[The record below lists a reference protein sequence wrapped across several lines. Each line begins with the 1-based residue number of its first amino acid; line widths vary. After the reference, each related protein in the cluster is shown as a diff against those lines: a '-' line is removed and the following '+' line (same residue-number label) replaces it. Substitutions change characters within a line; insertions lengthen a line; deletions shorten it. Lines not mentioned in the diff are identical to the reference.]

1 MIQNYTKPQS
11 FIRQI
16 LEIVQDGVVA
26 PINAFVYGPNYRL
39 SRYTD
44 VDEKA
49 TLVSEPYADASP
61 VVLTFADSGFNSVAE
76 TVDQD
81 TVKVFAEDLKLVLEE
96 GIGDEYDTEVL
107 IKSLSQPNR
116 LIIEVDGNA
125 DTFPQV
131 GSRNIR
137 AGDRL
142 AVTFSAA
149 ERDRTV
155 TSVVLDTDGDV
166 VELVLDGAATSKH
179 VEDSWADNTT
189 VAGSFDVY
197 NLWSGEVPS
206 DYVTISATTASVAVI
221 SIDGVTAEDG
231 EGVLFP
237 SFRSLQKGSVLEPIQ
252 RFTTSAQIVDA
263 FGKIDPDNTLAF
275 GLQAALRGSQGKAV
289 YGARVRDNTVAA
301 YLEVLKKAEQVRNLY
316 AHAPLSYDIDV
327 QLAVKTHVEAMSTW
341 DVKRWRRAYAAVD
354 IVAERELLEV
364 SDNVVAQGDAFGNLV
379 VVTGTVDFVTLGV
392 EAEDIVRYN
401 AVDYVI
407 ESVVGPDTLVLKED
421 ASAIDGAI
429 SIWKGDTGRAQ
440 SLYAADRAKQLN
452 SRRMIPVWT
461 DRGQILDADAS
472 AVVVE
477 NFFLSAEVAGLRS
490 AALPQQGLTQTEVEG
505 VTSTP
510 LMRTKYTEAD
520 LNLAAS
526 NGVFIIT
533 QDAEDTPVYIRH
545 QLTSRTSQGPLY
557 YEDSVGA
564 NVDEISFMLDDVT
577 RGYIGKFNATPDT
590 VRTIRNRITEELY
603 NRSKSDRRIQIGP
616 QILNFAKEDV
626 TVEIDPVL
634 RDRINITVRVT
645 VPLPLNTIVIDIVAG
660 VTFN

>member
-44 VDEKA
+44 ADEKA
-49 TLVSEPYADASP
+49 TLVSKPYASAFP
-61 VVLTFADSGFNSVAE
+61 VVLTFSDSGFNSVVE
-76 TVDQD
+76 TVDQE

-96 GIGDEYDTEVL
+96 GVGDEYDTEVL

-116 LIIEVDGNA
+116 LIIEFEGNA
-125 DTFPQV
+125 SVFPPV
-131 GSRNIR
+131 AGRKIR

-142 AVTFSAA
+142 SVTFGDTTR
-149 ERDRTV
+149 ERTV
-155 TSVVLDTDGDV
+155 TGVVLNPDGDV

-179 VEDSWADNTT
+179 IEDSWADNTA
-189 VAGSFDVY
+189 VAGVFDVY
-197 NLWSGEVPS
+197 TLWSGQVPENF
-206 DYVTISATTASVAVI
+206 VTVTATTASVAEITV
-221 SIDGVTAEDG
+221 DGITAEDG
-231 EGVLFP
+231 FGKLYP

-252 RFTTSAQIVDA
+252 RFTTSSQIVEA

-289 YGARVRDNTVAA
+289 YGARVHDNSVAA
-301 YLEVLKKAEQVRNLY
+301 YLEVLKKAEQNRNLY
-316 AHAPLSYDIDV
+316 AHAPLSYDVDV

-341 DVKRWRRAYAAVD
+341 DVKRWRRAYVAVD
-354 IVAERELLEV
+354 IVDEREILAE
-364 SDNVVAQGDAFGNLV
+364 SDNVVAQGDSFGNLV
-379 VVTGTVDFVTLGV
+379 VTSGTVDFVDLGV
-392 EAEDIVRYN
+392 EPEDIVR
-401 AVDYVI
+401 AGGTDYVVQTVI
-407 ESVVGPDTLVLKED
+407 GPDTLVLKED

-440 SLYAADRAKQLN
+440 ALYAADRAKQLN

-461 DRGQILDADAS
+461 DRGQVLDSSGDA
-472 AVVVE
+472 VIVE
-477 NFFLSAEVAGLRS
+477 NFFLAAEVAGLRS
-490 AALPQQGLTQTEVEG
+490 AALPQQGLTQTEIEG
-505 VTSTP
+505 ITSTP

-520 LNLAAS
+520 LNFAAS

-545 QLTSRTSQGPLY
+545 QLTSRTTQGPLY
-557 YEDSVGA
+557 YEDSVGV

-577 RGYIGKFNATPDT
+577 RGFIGKFNATPDT

-603 NRSKSDRRIQIGP
+603 NRSKADRRIQIGP
-616 QILNFAKEDV
+616 QILDFVKEDV